1 MAVLESQVA
10 LVTGASRGIG
20 RAVAVRL
27 AADGALVACAGRDAA
42 ALAETLAAIE
52 AAGGQAEAIP
62 FDVADGEAAG
72 EAVRAVHARHGRL
85 DILVNNAGITRDQ
98 LIVRMRPDD
107 WRAVMDADLDGV
119 FHVTQPVAKIMLKQR
134 SGRIITVTSV
144 VGLMG
149 NPGQSNYAAAKA
161 GLVGFT
167 KSLARELGS
176 RGVTVNAVAPGYIQ
190 TAMTAGLSDAQREAL
205 LQNLAIPRLGEPA
218 DVAEAVAFLAGPGA
232 SYITGAV
239 LNVSGGLYM

>member
-52 AAGGQAEAIP
+52 AAGGHAEAIP

-72 EAVRAVHARHGRL
+72 EAVRALHARHGRL

>member
-1 MAVLESQVA
+1 MAVLEAQVA

-20 RAVAVRL
+20 RAIAVRL
-27 AADGALVACAGRDAA
+27 AADGALVTCAGRDRA
-42 ALAETLAAIE
+42 ALDETVAEIA
-52 AAGGQAEAIP
+52 AAGGQAEAIV
-62 FDVADGEAAG
+62 FDVTDAASAG
-72 EAVRAVHARHGRL
+72 DAVRELHARHGRL

-98 LIVRMRPDD
+98 LIVRMRPED

-119 FHVTQPVAKIMLKQR
+119 FHVTQPVAKIMLRQR

-161 GLVGFT
+161 ALVGFT

-176 RGVTVNAVAPGYIQ
+176 RGVTANAVAPGYIK
-190 TAMTAGLSDAQREAL
+190 TEMTAGLSDAQREAL
-205 LQNLAIPRLGEPA
+205 VGALAIPRLGEPA
-218 DVAEAVAFLAGPGA
+218 DVAEAVAFLAGPGS
-232 SYITGAV
+232 SYITGTV
-239 LNVSGGLYM
+239 VNVSGGLYM